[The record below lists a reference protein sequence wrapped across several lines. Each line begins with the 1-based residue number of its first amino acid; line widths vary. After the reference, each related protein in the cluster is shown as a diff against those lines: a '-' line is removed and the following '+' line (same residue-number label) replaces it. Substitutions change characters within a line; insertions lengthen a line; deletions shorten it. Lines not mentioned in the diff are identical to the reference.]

1 MLMLVTMTM
10 ALLALGCAV
19 VVRQAVRAEDVP
31 ADFMGYGD
39 RPLPKKSAAAA
50 TTVARKPGSSTVTLK
65 VPDPKCAC
73 EFARLIAGKTYE
85 PEAAPKLP
93 LAGCGVIECRC
104 RFVATTD
111 RRGKVR
117 REKEERRD
125 MIRFETKSGRRE
137 VGGDRRKSNT
147 RWTGPR

>member
-1 MLMLVTMTM
+1 
-10 ALLALGCAV
+10 
-19 VVRQAVRAEDVP
+19 
-31 ADFMGYGD
+31 MGYGD
-39 RPLPKKSAAAA
+39 RPLPKKTVAAIPAAKPAAARK
-50 TTVARKPGSSTVTLK
+50 TVSLK
-65 VPDPKCAC
+65 VADKASAC
-73 EFARLIAGKTYE
+73 EFARVIVGKTFE
-85 PEAAPKLP
+85 PDQAPKLP
-93 LAGCGVIECRC
+93 LAGCGVIQCRC
-104 RFVATTD
+104 HYEACTD

>member
-1 MLMLVTMTM
+1 
-10 ALLALGCAV
+10 
-19 VVRQAVRAEDVP
+19 
-31 ADFMGYGD
+31 MGYGD
-39 RPLPKKSAAAA
+39 RPLPKKSAPPVAAKKSA
-50 TTVARKPGSSTVTLK
+50 PARTTVSLK
-65 VPDPKCAC
+65 VPDKSKAC
-73 EFARLIAGKTYE
+73 EFARVVAGKTFE
-85 PEAAPKLP
+85 PDSAPKLP

-104 RFVATTD
+104 KYEQVTD
-111 RRGKVR
+111 QRGKVR